1 MRLLWQPGR
10 ACLNRSEQV
19 SGLVRVFRI
28 KFLVW
33 FQTIMT
39 DNLASGIRSVRDEDV
54 QEPSQLSR
62 EELEMFRTQLKAMS
76 LLAKVGVM
84 PEFVFKF
91 CFCIVFSCYQ
101 EQAG

>member
-1 MRLLWQPGR
+1 
-10 ACLNRSEQV
+10 
-19 SGLVRVFRI
+19 
-28 KFLVW
+28 
-33 FQTIMT
+33 MT
-39 DNLASGIRSVRDEDV
+39 DDLASGIRSVRDEDV

-91 CFCIVFSCYQ
+91 CFLHSFFLLPG
-101 EQAG
+101 AG